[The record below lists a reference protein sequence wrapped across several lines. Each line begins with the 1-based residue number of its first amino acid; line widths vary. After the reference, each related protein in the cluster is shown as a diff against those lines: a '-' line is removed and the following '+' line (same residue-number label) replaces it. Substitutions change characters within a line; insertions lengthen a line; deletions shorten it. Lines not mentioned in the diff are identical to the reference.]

1 MSGKSRIEIFST
13 GCSAREKAIELVNQ
27 IVCHL
32 CEVSVLDMKDVG
44 VAERAQK
51 LGIRSIPSIVIDGR
65 LADCCAET
73 EPDEAVLRIAG
84 LGQPMK

>member
-1 MSGKSRIEIFST
+1 MASAELRFSAP
-13 GCSAREKAIELVNQ
+13 GVPREKTIELVNQ

-32 CEVSVLDMKDVG
+32 CEVNLLDIKDVG

-51 LGIRSIPSIVIDGR
+51 LGIRCISSIVIDGR